1 MSDAT
6 VPLLGKGS
14 PMKRISLTFGVVA
27 AAGLFLVGSAI
38 SPAAAVPMSHHAT
51 VTSLVYYAENRG
63 VTRVDSD
70 ADGALEHGD
79 MVERELAL
87 SRTLGGKVIGV
98 SYSQGEIVAYK
109 PEIKTDVRRVSIQNQ
124 LPGGELF
131 ATGLVEY
138 SALALPTPGWQES
151 YAIIGGTGKYAGAR
165 GSGTMTLLEDG
176 KTFKVVLKLMM

>member
-1 MSDAT
+1 M
-6 VPLLGKGS
+6 
-14 PMKRISLTFGVVA
+14 
-27 AAGLFLVGSAI
+27 
-38 SPAAAVPMSHHAT
+38 
-51 VTSLVYYAENRG
+51 
-63 VTRVDSD
+63 
-70 ADGALEHGD
+70 
-79 MVERELAL
+79 
-87 SRTLGGKVIGV
+87 
-98 SYSQGEIVAYK
+98 
-109 PEIKTDVRRVSIQNQ
+109 RRVSIQNQ